1 MSVRTLSKI
10 AHARP
15 ASYAGF
21 LVGYGVTMPALLKI
35 RTLNDCA
42 RWKVEVV

>member
-21 LVGYGVTMPALLKI
+21 LVGYGVTMPAPLKI
-35 RTLNDCA
+35 GTLND
-42 RWKVEVV
+42 RRQLI